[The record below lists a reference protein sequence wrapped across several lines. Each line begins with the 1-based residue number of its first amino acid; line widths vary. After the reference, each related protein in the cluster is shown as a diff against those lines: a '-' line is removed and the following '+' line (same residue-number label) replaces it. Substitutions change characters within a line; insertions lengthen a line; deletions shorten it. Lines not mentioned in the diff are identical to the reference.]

1 MKTTSATS
9 NLTTLM
15 VGAGLVMAL
24 VLASIPALAGAAT
37 YAYVDAFGDVKMETA
52 NDWQTA
58 ISVAPNRHVNS
69 GVLLLNSAS
78 DFSIVGDSVPGY

>member
-37 YAYVDAFGDVKMETA
+37 YA
-52 NDWQTA
+52 
-58 ISVAPNRHVNS
+58 
-69 GVLLLNSAS
+69 
-78 DFSIVGDSVPGY
+78 